1 MLKNAKT
8 REEKLFYL
16 GQQMEGFRGTFF
28 RQAMFAEFELKIH
41 DMAEAGEAL
50 SGATFTRLYGELLR
64 KYHGPAM
71 KLEADYSAEWAFI
84 GHFLAY
90 NFYIFQY
97 ATSIAGSVYFA
108 DRILNGGPAGAK
120 AFLDVLKAGG
130 SDHPYALLKR
140 AGLDLASPAPYRTL
154 VAAFDHALD
163 EAEKLI

>member
-1 MLKNAKT
+1 MLRNAKT

-28 RQAMFAEFELKIH
+28 RQAMFAEFELAIH
-41 DMAEAGEAL
+41 DMAESGQAL
-50 SGATFTRLYGELLR
+50 SGATFTKLYGELLR

-71 KLEADYSAEWAFI
+71 KLEPNYNVEWAFI
-84 GHFLAY
+84 SHFLSY

-97 ATSIAGSVYFA
+97 ATSITGSVFFA
-108 DRILNGGPAGAK
+108 DRILNGGRAGAN

-130 SDHPYALLKR
+130 SDHPTNILRK

-154 VAAFDHALD
+154 VAAFDRALD
-163 EAEKLI
+163 EAEKLV